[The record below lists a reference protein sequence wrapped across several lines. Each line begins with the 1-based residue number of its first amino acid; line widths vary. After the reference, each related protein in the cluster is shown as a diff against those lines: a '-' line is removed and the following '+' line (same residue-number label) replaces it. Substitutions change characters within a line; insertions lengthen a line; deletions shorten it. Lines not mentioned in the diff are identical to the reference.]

1 MFQLLQR
8 NMDALP
14 SVTVYAVCVCVYIY
28 IYIYIYIYFFFFLA
42 FFYQN
47 FTGSDPIL
55 LTSIHDFFRKLDF
68 RQL

>member
-8 NMDALP
+8 KMDALP
-14 SVTVYAVCVCVYIY
+14 SVIVCAVCVYIY
-28 IYIYIYIYFFFFLA
+28 IYILLFFLA

-47 FTGSDPIL
+47 FIGSDPIL